1 MPSGQYKMM
10 LDQKKMIGSRLR
22 SSSVQGDNSDK
33 MYVRRNYNSTG
44 KQTFSETGSNAG
56 SVNYGELLY
65 QRGMRRKEE
74 KRKIVQMAKSEQDD
88 QELDG
93 YTFKPKINRVSRDM
107 KRVNNEKAEDF
118 LIKYGKAVR
127 DKIDSQRIEKSRK
140 ETEGISF
147 KP

>member
-1 MPSGQYKMM
+1 MM
-10 LDQKKMIGSRLR
+10 LDKKKMIGSRLR

-44 KQTFSETGSNAG
+44 KQAFSETGSNAG

-127 DKIDSQRIEKSRK
+127 DKIDS
-140 ETEGISF
+140 
-147 KP
+147 

>member
-1 MPSGQYKMM
+1 MM